1 MGSIIEMVV
10 FLAASA
16 ILTVYSIREDIQK
29 HRAALL
35 ATEGQNE
42 AVIAD
47 ALGSWTN
54 DNYASLLS
62 QYTQSGNSTLTAPTI
77 ADLKTAGN
85 LKQTYRAGPF
95 WGGSYTIQVSML
107 PDGCTEQDGNCHV
120 SWVFYPSL
128 PYTRGGKPD
137 VAGAAQIA
145 LAANSQGAQFG
156 FSSTRN
162 SGTISGISGTWTATN
177 PLSGT
182 PAAAILAT
190 NGVGNDG
197 NSLYIR
203 RDGSLTW
210 TGSQN
215 VNGVDLHNVG
225 SIDAT
230 GTIAAPVVAA
240 SNVDVSNAVRSP
252 GTLYVQ
258 NAAGT
263 DSAPIDTGAA
273 AVHGNATVYGAL
285 EIANTATPRTSCTST
300 TGTTRIAANADGT
313 GQVLSCQYTTS
324 GYQWIPVSGPS
335 PRYQYYT
342 VTNGSSV
349 PAPTCSAGGSP
360 QVLIVPQNFYVDT
373 TAQINTYVSGTGP
386 WTVHM
391 TDGQGADI
399 GAQGVVE
406 TYCAY

>member
-16 ILTVYSIREDIQK
+16 LLTVYSIREDVEK

-42 AVIAD
+42 AVIAT
-47 ALGSWTN
+47 ALGNWSNEKYPT
-54 DNYASLLS
+54 LLA

-77 ADLKTAGN
+77 ADLQTAGN
-85 LKQTYRAGPF
+85 LKQSYRAGPF
-95 WGGSYTIQVSML
+95 WGGSYTIQMSML
-107 PDGCTEQDGNCHV
+107 PVGCTEQDGNCHV
-120 SWVFYPSL
+120 SWVFYPSQA
-128 PYTRGGKPD
+128 YTRGGKPD
-137 VAGAAQIA
+137 VSGAAQIA
-145 LAANSQGAQFG
+145 LAANAQGAQFG
-156 FSSTRN
+156 YSSTRN
-162 SGTISGISGTWTATN
+162 PGTISGLNGAWTATN

-190 NGVGNDG
+190 NGQGDDG
-197 NSLYIR
+197 NSLFIR

-230 GTIAAPVVAA
+230 GTIAAPVVSA
-240 SNVDVSNAVRSP
+240 SNAEVANAVRSP

-263 DSAPIDTGAA
+263 ATAPIDTGAA

-285 EIANTATPRTSCTST
+285 EVANTATPRTSCTST
-300 TGTTRIAANADGT
+300 AGTTRIAANADGS
-313 GQVLSCQYTTS
+313 GQILSCLYN
-324 GYQWIPVSGPS
+324 QWVPVSGPS

-342 VTNGSSV
+342 VTNGSYV

-360 QVLIVPQNFYVDT
+360 QVLIVPQNFYVNS
-373 TAQINTYVSGTGP
+373 TAQVNSYVTGSGP
-386 WTVHM
+386 WTVYL

>member
-1 MGSIIEMVV
+1 MGSIIEMAV

-54 DNYASLLS
+54 DNYATLLS
-62 QYTQSGNSTLTAPTI
+62 QYTQSGSSTLTAPTI
-77 ADLKTAGN
+77 ADLQTAGN

-182 PAAAILAT
+182 PAASILAT

-230 GTIAAPVVAA
+230 GTIAAPIVAA

-285 EIANTATPRTSCTST
+285 EIANTATPRASCTST
-300 TGTTRIAANADGT
+300 TGTTRIAANADGS
-313 GQVLSCQYTTS
+313 GQILSCLFN
-324 GYQWIPVSGPS
+324 QWVPVSGPS
-335 PRYQYYT
+335 PRYQYYA
-342 VTNGSSV
+342 VTNGTYV

-360 QVLIVPQNFYVDT
+360 QILIVPQNFYVDT
-373 TAQINTYVSGTGP
+373 TAQVNTYVTGAGP
-386 WTVHM
+386 WTVSM